1 MILKFRSGFLALLSG
16 FFVLG
21 TASFGMAE
29 DGAEMSKTDSLNAA
43 SRKFYRIGHSVE
55 SILET
60 RRS

>member
-1 MILKFRSGFLALLSG
+1 LPHGRRMIRYGRDYFILIITDTDHTPALLG
-16 FFVLG
+16 
-21 TASFGMAE
+21 
-29 DGAEMSKTDSLNAA
+29 TDSLNAA